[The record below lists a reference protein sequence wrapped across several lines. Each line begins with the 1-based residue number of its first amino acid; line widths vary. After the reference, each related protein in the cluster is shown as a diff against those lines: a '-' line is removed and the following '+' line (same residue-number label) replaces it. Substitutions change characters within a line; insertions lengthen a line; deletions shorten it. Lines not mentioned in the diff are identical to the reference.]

1 MLTFK
6 YYFSNP
12 DVDPFDEIVWET
24 RIASIKEDGKTLFQ
38 QEVEVPSFWS
48 QNATDIVA
56 QHYLRVVNGEKEKS
70 IKQCVSRVSK
80 AFSKAGIKHGYFDKD
95 IAKIFE
101 KELRWLLVNQYF
113 CFNSPI
119 WYNLGIEEK
128 GQLSACFL
136 QSVEDSLQSICDLQ
150 TAETFIFRNGSGT
163 GTNVSTLREKNAT
176 LSSGGSSS
184 GPVSFMK
191 GYDTWA
197 GVTKSG
203 GKSRRSAKLICMNV
217 DHPDILDFIDTK
229 VITEKMAK
237 DLIKLGWPSD
247 YNGIVYSSLPYQ
259 NANHSVRVTHEFMKA
274 VETDNEYELKYY
286 KGEKKKHLKA
296 KETFRKI
303 AEAAHFCAD
312 PGLMFHDTINEW
324 HTCSKTASINTAN
337 PCIEFMFLD
346 DTACNLASHNLR
358 KYVKDGKFD
367 CEAFQYATELG
378 ITAMEIAVEIAS
390 YPTKKITENS
400 KKFRPLGIGWSNGGA
415 LLMER
420 GIPYDSE
427 AGRFLLASITSLM
440 TAVAYRQ
447 SGIIAKELGAF
458 EGFTENKEPFLAII
472 RKHSDSNYKLR
483 HKAIEGKFDTYIRD
497 TASNIWAEVEDY
509 GLIYGFRNSQISVLA
524 PAGTISFMMDC
535 DTTGVEPDI
544 ALVKYKRL
552 AGGGWLKIVNQS
564 VKPALINLGYSS
576 EEIDLIEEHLL
587 KYETILG
594 APNLKKEH
602 IPVFDCAVG
611 LRCIKPLGHV
621 KMMAELQPFLSGAI
635 SKTINLPASATVEDV
650 EEIYMQSWKLGL
662 KAVALYR
669 DNCKGSQPLNIK
681 DYTTPTEQKCHFC
694 EGIVQRAGSCLVCVE
709 CGQSSSCG

>member
-12 DVDPFDEIVWET
+12 EVDPFDEIVWET

>member
-12 DVDPFDEIVWET
+12 EVDPFDEIVWET

-564 VKPALINLGYSS
+564 VKPALVNLGYSS